1 MRRISLGTGVGT
13 IFPMSSAMTPL
24 DDITGTIVDAS
35 IQIHRDL
42 GPGLLE
48 SVYQAVLPMTLAKR
62 GLSVEAHV
70 AVSFE
75 FEGTTFHEGLR
86 VDLLVERR
94 VVVELK
100 SVEALTYVHHKQL
113 LTYLRLLH
121 LPVGLLI
128 NFGAP
133 TLKQGLRRIVN
144 DLDPKDSPV
153 LIVNRQSMAKASH
166 AESTE
171 KPENQV

>member
-94 VVVELK
+94 VVVEL
-100 SVEALTYVHHKQL
+100 
-113 LTYLRLLH
+113 
-121 LPVGLLI
+121 
-128 NFGAP
+128 
-133 TLKQGLRRIVN
+133 
-144 DLDPKDSPV
+144 SPWK
-153 LIVNRQSMAKASH
+153 R
-166 AESTE
+166 
-171 KPENQV
+171 

>member
-1 MRRISLGTGVGT
+1 M
-13 IFPMSSAMTPL
+13 
-24 DDITGTIVDAS
+24 
-35 IQIHRDL
+35 
-42 GPGLLE
+42 
-48 SVYQAVLPMTLAKR
+48 
-62 GLSVEAHV
+62 
-70 AVSFE
+70 
-75 FEGTTFHEGLR
+75 
-86 VDLLVERR
+86 
-94 VVVELK
+94 
-100 SVEALTYVHHKQL
+100 EALTYVHHKQL